1 MDAVKDVQNKCCR
14 SSKEATVIVP
24 HCCNMGR
31 RRWLL
36 NGIERIAR
44 NSKMGR
50 KEKTNQRGQQ
60 GTKPEKSEGAGSFQE
75 GLASRKFG
83 WSVGSSRDSVGV
95 KLELHVEALYVRARS
110 EEPGRN
116 PDAHSILHDNGL

>member
-1 MDAVKDVQNKCCR
+1 MDAVKDVQKKCCR
-14 SSKEATVIVP
+14 SSKEATDIVP

-36 NGIERIAR
+36 NGIERMAR

-60 GTKPEKSEGAGSFQE
+60 GTKPEKSEKVQDLFRKVWLAESLGGLWGAAVTVWG
-75 GLASRKFG
+75 
-83 WSVGSSRDSVGV
+83 
-95 KLELHVEALYVRARS
+95 
-110 EEPGRN
+110 
-116 PDAHSILHDNGL
+116 